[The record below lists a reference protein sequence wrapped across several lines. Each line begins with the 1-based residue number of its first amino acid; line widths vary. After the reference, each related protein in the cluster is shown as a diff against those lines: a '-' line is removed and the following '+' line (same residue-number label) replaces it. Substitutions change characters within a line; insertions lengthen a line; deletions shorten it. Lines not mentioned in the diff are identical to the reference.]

1 MCVFLYL
8 DFFHFKEV
16 GREGTDKVSRFP
28 DPHVSDIY
36 IHRTQK
42 EKTGYKKGKLEQRS

>member
-8 DFFHFKEV
+8 DFFHFKV

-36 IHRTQK
+36 T
-42 EKTGYKKGKLEQRS
+42 